1 MSSGLGPINTAPSAR
16 PPASPATACEA
27 ETSDC
32 RFAAALEDA
41 QAPASAPRTASGAAR
56 ARAGAA
62 AKGAAPAT
70 PPPPD
75 EPAAVDASAGD
86 SRAEP
91 AKLAGADTDAPQN
104 QKAASEGP
112 AGPDLSALLPGWPAS
127 PPSRACDTPAL
138 ASTASQDSAARSGA
152 AVDLVQGDRDDRGDR
167 RERRERTEL
176 AQAGAD
182 LRTTVPAQATGAR
195 PAPPL
200 PSTAAM
206 AAEAASASTPRA
218 GGDAPAALPL
228 PALHASFMPATAAS
242 VASAATAAAAPT
254 FEAHLA
260 AALDS
265 PVFAPALATQVSWL
279 VREGVQH
286 ARLSLNPA
294 EMGPVT
300 VQIALDGTQARVDF
314 SADIAATRAAI
325 ESSLPTLAAAL
336 HDRGLT
342 LAGGGVFD
350 GQPRPGTPGDR
361 GQAAPNARRA
371 DGPADAS
378 AEASRGSRASGQAQ
392 RGLVD
397 LVA

>member
-1 MSSGLGPINTAPSAR
+1 MSSGLGPINAPPSAR
-16 PPASPATACEA
+16 PPASPATACEV
-27 ETSDC
+27 ESGDGS
-32 RFAAALEDA
+32 FAAALEGA
-41 QAPASAPRTASGAAR
+41 QAPAGAPRAASGATKAR
-56 ARAGAA
+56 AAGP
-62 AKGAAPAT
+62 AKGAVPT
-70 PPPPD
+70 PPPPA

-86 SRAEP
+86 NRADP
-91 AKLAGADTDAPQN
+91 AKPAGADANSDAPKN

-127 PPSRACDTPAL
+127 PPARACETPAL
-138 ASTASQDSAARSGA
+138 ANTAGHDSAARSGA
-152 AVDLVQGDRDDRGDR
+152 AVDLVQGDRGDR
-167 RERRERTEL
+167 QVRRERTEL
-176 AQAGAD
+176 ASSGAD
-182 LRTTVPAQATGAR
+182 LRATAAAQGAGTR

-200 PSTAAM
+200 PSAAAM
-206 AAEAASASTPRA
+206 AAEAAPASTPRA

-242 VASAATAAAAPT
+242 VASAATAAAAAAPT

-361 GQAAPNARRA
+361 GQAAPNTRRA

-378 AEASRGSRASGQAQ
+378 AEASRGSRASGPAQ